1 MILTF
6 LFNFC
11 WSDSGQSCST
21 WWNDHLCL
29 SKCFLK
35 ISDVTLIKQM
45 KHPGHQCWFK
55 FLYNSDIKLMEFCYW
70 NYSISHDIWNQAGK
84 KIHRF
89 ASDCDTEAAFV
100 AVPNRACCWISHV
113 TIPCTRQSKATPD
126 RELHLVTSGLV
137 EITWHEINF
146 EKCQNI
152 FSFSCNFS
160 TCSWK
165 LCLFGSSTELIYNT
179 QSLN

>member
-1 MILTF
+1 MWTLQSTKGNIASQQLIEQNLILTF

-35 ISDVTLIKQM
+35 ISDLTLIKQM

-55 FLYNSDIKLMEFCYW
+55 FLYNTDIKLMEFCYW
-70 NYSISHDIWNQAGK
+70 NYGISHDIWNQAGK

-89 ASDCDTEAAFV
+89 ASDYDSEAAFV

-113 TIPCTRQSKATPD
+113 TIPCTCAVQRNPWQRAAFGNKWPC
-126 RELHLVTSGLV
+126 RNHLAWNS
-137 EITWHEINF
+137 
-146 EKCQNI
+146 
-152 FSFSCNFS
+152 
-160 TCSWK
+160 
-165 LCLFGSSTELIYNT
+165 LF
-179 QSLN
+179 